1 MRSIPL
7 AVIGLV
13 LIAGCGTAAS
23 TSSPSAPASRTP
35 PPSSAVPASAVP
47 ASTAPP
53 VYSDAQA
60 CQAFHD
66 AITTGIPAA
75 DLATMNVNQMN
86 TLDWLQSQEGNAD
99 PNLVNLIN
107 NFVTTWGDPAD
118 LTGIHQAQ
126 AAVTAWC
133 RTHQESQ

>member
-23 TSSPSAPASRTP
+23 TSSPSAPASSTP
-35 PPSSAVPASAVP
+35 PPSSAVP

-75 DLATMNVNQMN
+75 DLATMSVN
-86 TLDWLQSQEGNAD
+86 
-99 PNLVNLIN
+99 
-107 NFVTTWGDPAD
+107 
-118 LTGIHQAQ
+118 
-126 AAVTAWC
+126 C
-133 RTHQESQ
+133 